1 MNRLVL
7 VVLALL
13 ISVCCYNRAIAQNSV
28 KTGSLNDV
36 TIQRCFDRGQIDRWI
51 EQEQKKHL
59 VLDARPF
66 AINQSKGQ
74 LLYTGRAADV
84 SVVHMNPFVY
94 SYRISVAQQELVSTA
109 LSDFLRIL
117 LPQGQRALLGL
128 QSGEVRAAAQDL
140 VGDKLSQLER
150 RLGKFDRKECKLD
163 PVACDAM
170 AEIYKVVDA
179 LKDVTSPPEG
189 SALRNLGASP
199 IPAEFLSYSTLL
211 TNLRDEQLDT
221 WATCDRA
228 TKLNDQLSKS
238 KFDVHFQNI
247 SATQEEISRL
257 TSQIDD
263 LKELVKEY
271 NADPALNKVVFRCN
285 GFSCIKQ
292 IEQYATAVTVALG
305 DHQRKL
311 DSVRDKAQEMQKTF
325 LFTEQLQ
332 ERKGVFARSFTVESK
347 FELSQATITVGR
359 TKVLEQQANMVGTP
373 QSGTP
378 QSGTLQS
385 GTPQSGTPQTGSPG
399 SAGSTGWE
407 GSAGSEGSAGA
418 SPAPTPDTGSEGIVK
433 NEFGQPFVPTGGLQA
448 GAPPPPSPAPASGG
462 NPAANAAPPVGDLNE
477 VVQIGRPKFKLS
489 GGLVYSPLPRRTF
502 KKVTGFALDA
512 QGNPIGNAD
521 QTVVGFDQNSPRRLL
536 PMLFLNSRLLDYE
549 SGSLYFSFGIT
560 GKKDNNLDLEYLI
573 GPSVSFLNDR
583 ALFTFG
589 AYGGMTQNLVSD
601 VRVGQVVP
609 DALGNAEFFR
619 KSLTW
624 KPGFSFSY
632 NLSREKKGTSPVA
645 TSGAAAAANDLRNE
659 IRIGSVPFNLA
670 FGLAVTSLEQRTYDE
685 IAGLARDR
693 QGNLTN
699 GQNLARIVG
708 LSSSSEYRMTP
719 LVLLHS
725 RLTNFGAYDFYFS
738 TGITGRKTDDDFD
751 VEYLLGG
758 SVNVYRRKVFLT
770 FGTFI
775 GKQKVLSSGFFE
787 GMSLT
792 RSQDVLTENR
802 YVWKPAIAI
811 SYDISRIIPRPSF

>member
-1 MNRLVL
+1 MKSLVL
-7 VVLALL
+7 VLFALL
-13 ISVCCYNRAIAQNSV
+13 ISVCFCNVAIAQS
-28 KTGSLNDV
+28 SINDV
-36 TIQRCFDRGQIDRWI
+36 TIKQCSTRTTINGWI

-59 VLDARPF
+59 VIDARPF
-66 AINQSKGQ
+66 AINQSKGR
-74 LLYTGRAADV
+74 LLYTGKTAEV

-94 SYRISVAQQELVSTA
+94 SYRISVAQQELISTA
-109 LSDFLRIL
+109 LTDFLKIL

-128 QSGEVRAAAQDL
+128 QSGEGGPATEKR
-140 VGDKLSQLER
+140 VGDKLSQLEA
-150 RLGKFDRKECKLD
+150 RLGEFERSKCTLE
-163 PVACDAM
+163 PIACDAM
-170 AEIYKVVDA
+170 GEMYKIVKA
-179 LKDVTSPPEG
+179 LNKEVTSPPNG
-189 SALRNLGASP
+189 SPLAKLNESA

-211 TNLRDEQLDT
+211 TDLRDEQLDT

-228 TKLNDQLSKS
+228 EKLNDKLSKS
-238 KFDVHFQNI
+238 NFDQHFKDLK
-247 SATQEEISRL
+247 ATQEEISRL
-257 TSQIDD
+257 VSLIAD
-263 LKELVKEY
+263 LKQLIDEY
-271 NADPALNKVVFRCN
+271 KADPELNKVVFRCN

-292 IEQYATAVTVALG
+292 ISQYADAVTVAVG

-311 DSVRDKAQEMQKTF
+311 DGLREKAQEMQKTF
-325 LFTEQLQ
+325 LFTEQLR
-332 ERKGVFARSFTVESK
+332 ERKGVFARSFTIESK

-359 TKVLEQQANMVGTP
+359 TKVVQEQANMVGTP
-373 QSGTP
+373 QSG
-378 QSGTLQS
+378 
-385 GTPQSGTPQTGSPG
+385 SPG
-399 SAGSTGWE
+399 PAGTNGAPPAASPA
-407 GSAGSEGSAGA
+407 AGSEGS
-418 SPAPTPDTGSEGIVK
+418 VQ
-433 NEFGQPFVPTGGLQA
+433 NEFGEPLVPSGPQA
-448 GAPPPPSPAPASGG
+448 GTPPPASPTPASGG
-462 NPAANAAPPVGDLNE
+462 NQPAGATPLAGDVNE

-489 GGLVYSPLPRRTF
+489 GGLVYSPLPRRIF
-502 KKVTGFALDA
+502 KKVTGFELDA

-521 QTVVGFDQNSPRRLL
+521 ATVVGFQQNSPRRLL
-536 PMLFLNSRLLDYE
+536 PMLFLNSRLLDYD

-560 GKKDNNLDLEYLI
+560 GKKDNNIDLEYLI

-601 VRVGQVVP
+601 VRVGQVIP

-619 KSLTW
+619 KGLTW

-632 NLSREKKGTSPVA
+632 SLSREKKGTAAVS
-645 TSGAAAAANDLRNE
+645 TSGAASAANDLRNE
-659 IRIGSVPFNLA
+659 IRIGSIPFNLA

-708 LSSSSEYRMTP
+708 LSSSSNYRLTP
-719 LVLLHS
+719 LALLHS
-725 RLTNFGAYDFYFS
+725 RLTNFGAYDFYFT

-775 GKQKVLSSGFFE
+775 GKQQVLGGGFFE
-787 GMSLT
+787 GQAL
-792 RSQDVLTENR
+792 RSSQNVITVDR

-811 SYDISRIIPRPSF
+811 SYDISRIIPRPNF

>member
-1 MNRLVL
+1 MKNLVL
-7 VVLALL
+7 VLFALL
-13 ISVCCYNRAIAQNSV
+13 LSVCLCNVAIAQKSL
-28 KTGSLNDV
+28 KTDSLNDV
-36 TIQRCFDRGQIDRWI
+36 AIQKCYDRDQINKWI
-51 EQEQKKHL
+51 EQEQKEHL

-66 AINQSKGQ
+66 AINQSKGR
-74 LLYTGRAADV
+74 LLYTGKTAHV

-109 LSDFLRIL
+109 LSDFLKIL

-128 QSGEVRAAAQDL
+128 QSGEVRAATENL
-140 VGDKLSQLER
+140 VGDKLSQLEL
-150 RLGKFDRKECKLD
+150 RLGKFDRSKCTKD
-163 PVACDAM
+163 PDACDAM
-170 AEIYKVVDA
+170 EEMYKVVAA
-179 LKDVTSPPEG
+179 LKAVTSPPDE
-189 SALRNLGASP
+189 SALKKLSGSP
-199 IPAEFLSYSTLL
+199 IPAEFLSYGTLL

-228 TKLNDQLSKS
+228 TKLNNKLSESDFDQ
-238 KFDVHFQNI
+238 HFKDIN
-247 SATQEEISRL
+247 ATQEDISRL
-257 TSQIDD
+257 TSLIDD
-263 LKELVKEY
+263 LKELIKEY
-271 NADPALNKVVFRCN
+271 NADPALNKVVFRCH
-285 GFSCIKQ
+285 GFSCVKQ
-292 IEQYATAVTVALG
+292 ISLYADAVTVALG
-305 DHQRKL
+305 DHLRKL
-311 DSVRDKAQEMQKTF
+311 DSIREKAQEMQKTF

-332 ERKGVFARSFTVESK
+332 DRKGVFARSFTIESK
-347 FELSQATITVGR
+347 FELSQATVTVVR
-359 TKVLEQQANMVGTP
+359 TKVVQEQLANTVGTP

-378 QSGTLQS
+378 QSG
-385 GTPQSGTPQTGSPG
+385 SPG
-399 SAGSTGWE
+399 SAGSTGSE
-407 GSAGSEGSAGA
+407 GFAGSEGSAGA
-418 SPAPTPDTGSEGIVK
+418 SPPPTPPAGSEGSVK
-433 NEFGQPFVPTGGLQA
+433 NNFGQPFVPSGGLQA
-448 GAPPPPSPAPASGG
+448 GAPPAASPTPVSVGNQPAGTT
-462 NPAANAAPPVGDLNE
+462 PLAGDVNE

-502 KKVTGFALDA
+502 KKVSGFALDA
-512 QGNPIGNAD
+512 QGNPIGNSEA
-521 QTVVGFDQNSPRRLL
+521 TVVGFEENSPRRLL

-560 GKKDNNLDLEYLI
+560 GKKDNNVDLEYLI

-601 VRVGQVVP
+601 VRIGQAIP

-632 NLSREKKGTSPVA
+632 SLSREKKGTAAVA
-645 TSGAAAAANDLRNE
+645 TSGAASAANDLRNE
-659 IRIGSVPFNLA
+659 IRIGSIPFNLA

-708 LSSSSEYRMTP
+708 LSSSSNYRLTP
-719 LVLLHS
+719 LALLHS
-725 RLTNFGAYDFYFS
+725 RLTNFGAYDFYFT

-775 GKQKVLSSGFFE
+775 GQQQVLGGGFFE
-787 GMSLT
+787 GQAL
-792 RSQDVLTENR
+792 RSSQNVTTVDR

-811 SYDISRIIPRPSF
+811 SYDISRIIPRPN

>member
-1 MNRLVL
+1 MKNLVL
-7 VVLALL
+7 VLFALL
-13 ISVCCYNRAIAQNSV
+13 ISVCCYNRAIAQNSI
-28 KTGSLNDV
+28 NDV
-36 TIQRCFDRGQIDRWI
+36 TIQQCSTRNTINGWI

-66 AINQSKGQ
+66 AINQSKGK
-74 LLYTGRAADV
+74 LLYTGKTAEV

-109 LSDFLRIL
+109 LTDFLKIL

-128 QSGEVRAAAQDL
+128 QSGEGGPAIEKR
-140 VGDKLSQLER
+140 VGDKLSQLEA
-150 RLGKFDRKECKLD
+150 RLGEFDRSKCTLD

-170 AEIYKVVDA
+170 GEMYKIVKE
-179 LKDVTSPPEG
+179 LNKEVTSPPSG
-189 SALRNLGASP
+189 SPLAKLNESA

-211 TNLRDEQLDT
+211 TDLRDEQLDT

-228 TKLNDQLSKS
+228 SKLNDKLSKS
-238 KFDVHFQNI
+238 NFGQHF
-247 SATQEEISRL
+247 SDLRATQEEISRL
-257 TSQIDD
+257 VSLIDD
-263 LKELVKEY
+263 LKQLMTEY
-271 NADPALNKVVFRCN
+271 NADPQLNKVVFRCN

-292 IEQYATAVTVALG
+292 ISQYADAVTVALG

-311 DSVRDKAQEMQKTF
+311 DGLREKAQEMQKTF
-325 LFTEQLQ
+325 VFTEQLR
-332 ERKGVFARSFTVESK
+332 ERKGVFARSFTIESK

-359 TKVLEQQANMVGTP
+359 TNVVQQQANMVGTP
-373 QSGTP
+373 QSGSP
-378 QSGTLQS
+378 E
-385 GTPQSGTPQTGSPG
+385 GTPGTPPAASPG
-399 SAGSTGWE
+399 GS
-407 GSAGSEGSAGA
+407 
-418 SPAPTPDTGSEGIVK
+418 VQ
-433 NEFGQPFVPTGGLQA
+433 NEFGQPLVPSGGLQA
-448 GAPPPPSPAPASGG
+448 GSPPPPSPTPAGGG
-462 NPAANAAPPVGDLNE
+462 NQPAGATPLVGDVNE

-489 GGLVYSPLPRRTF
+489 GGLVFSPLPRRTF
-502 KKVTGFALDA
+502 KKVTGFVLDA

-521 QTVVGFDQNSPRRLL
+521 ATVVGFEQNSPRRLL

-601 VRVGQVVP
+601 VRIGQAIP
-609 DALGNAEFFR
+609 DSLGNAEFFR
-619 KSLTW
+619 KGLTW

-632 NLSREKKGTSPVA
+632 SLSREKKGTAAVA
-645 TSGAAAAANDLRNE
+645 TSGAASAANDLRNE
-659 IRIGSVPFNLA
+659 IRIGSIPFNLA

-708 LSSSSEYRMTP
+708 LSSSSDYRLTP
-719 LVLLHS
+719 LALLHS
-725 RLTNFGAYDFYFS
+725 RLTNFGAYDFYFT

-775 GKQKVLSSGFFE
+775 GQQKVLGSGFFE
-787 GMSLT
+787 GQALS
-792 RSQDVLTENR
+792 RSQDVLTVDR

-811 SYDISRIIPRPSF
+811 SYDISRIIPRPN